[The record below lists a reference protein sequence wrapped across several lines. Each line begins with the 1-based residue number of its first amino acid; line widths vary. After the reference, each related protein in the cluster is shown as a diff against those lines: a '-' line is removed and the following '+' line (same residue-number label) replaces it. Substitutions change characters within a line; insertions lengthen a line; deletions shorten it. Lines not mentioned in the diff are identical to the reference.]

1 MKITTLIHDGCH
13 AIFFPLNNLHF
24 VFTFITAAGEGF
36 AQVPCWEGAEPIHRL
51 FAAQLGVPQACPSQ
65 GRIWNKGLVER
76 TSEHTQITQFTAA
89 TLVSLLIK

>member
-1 MKITTLIHDGCH
+1 MKITTLIRDGCH

-36 AQVPCWEGAEPIHRL
+36 AQVPCWEGAEPIQRL
-51 FAAQLGVPQACPSQ
+51 FAAELGISQACPSQ

-76 TSEHTQITQFTAA
+76 RLQNIHRLPS
-89 TLVSLLIK
+89 SLQLPWSLYS